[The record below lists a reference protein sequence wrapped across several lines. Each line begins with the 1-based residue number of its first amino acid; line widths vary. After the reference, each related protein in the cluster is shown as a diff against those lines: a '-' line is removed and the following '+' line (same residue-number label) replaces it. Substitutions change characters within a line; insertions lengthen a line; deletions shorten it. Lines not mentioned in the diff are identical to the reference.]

1 MKRLRVEVVYALP
14 EVQRVVELV
23 LSANATVADA
33 LDRVRPLPEFTGID
47 FDNAT
52 IGVFGTVVVDRTQ
65 RLNEGDRVEIYRP
78 LTVDPMTA
86 RRLRANRR
94 RAE

>member
-1 MKRLRVEVVYALP
+1 VKRLRIEVVYALA
-14 EVQRVVELV
+14 EVQHVVELV
-23 LSANATVADA
+23 LPANATVADA
-33 LDRVRPLPEFTGID
+33 LDRARLLPEFTGID
-47 FDNAT
+47 IDNAS
-52 IGVFGTVVVDRTQ
+52 IGVFGTIVTDRNQ

>member
-1 MKRLRVEVVYALP
+1 MSRLRIEVAYALP
-14 EVQRVVELV
+14 DAQHMIELD
-23 LSANATVADA
+23 LPAEATIADA
-33 LDRVRPLPEFTGID
+33 LNRVRTLPVFCD
-47 FDNAT
+47 VDLDHSSV
-52 IGVFGTVVVDRTQ
+52 GVFGTVTTDRSQ

-94 RAE
+94 AE

>member
-1 MKRLRVEVVYALP
+1 MKDVRVEVAYALP
-14 EVQRVVELV
+14 DTQRLVELR
-23 LSANATVADA
+23 LPEGATVADA
-33 LDRVRPLPEFTGID
+33 LANVASAPGFTEVD
-47 FDNAT
+47 FEHVS
-52 IGVFGTVVVDRTQ
+52 IGVYGAIVADRNQ

-94 RAE
+94 VD